1 MSFKLSDLKKHNS
14 ELLKLITE
22 HLPDMLWIKDIN
34 GKYIYAN
41 QSICNNLLMAKNT
54 QEPIGKDDV
63 FFAHREREA
72 HKDNPDWH
80 TFGELCFNSDLIV
93 IKNNKQMKFEE
104 YGNVKGKMLYLEVYK
119 APFYDKDGNILGTV
133 GTGRDITEL
142 KIIQL
147 DLEEKNKILAQQQEQ
162 ITLFNEKLEKRVEKE
177 IKKRKKQEKIM
188 LHTSRQAAMGEL
200 LESIAHQWRQ
210 PLNIIGLAST
220 KIDTQFQMDAINIE
234 EFNEM
239 LKIIQTN
246 INYMSDTI
254 DDFRNFLSPN
264 REIENFSLRGS
275 IEQTLN
281 ILHDQIKVNN
291 VVTSIFGKYT
301 FLVNGSENEFK
312 QVMFILL
319 NNSMDAIR
327 ANIQREKIQEGKV
340 DINVECK
347 DNMALL
353 SVKDNGGG
361 IAQDDIDSI
370 FDAYFTTKFKAKGT
384 GIGLY
389 IAKSIIEKRMNGN
402 INVVNTDEGA
412 QFTITLPLA

>member
-1 MSFKLSDLKKHNS
+1 
-14 ELLKLITE
+14 
-22 HLPDMLWIKDIN
+22 
-34 GKYIYAN
+34 
-41 QSICNNLLMAKNT
+41 
-54 QEPIGKDDV
+54 
-63 FFAHREREA
+63 
-72 HKDNPDWH
+72 
-80 TFGELCFNSDLIV
+80 
-93 IKNNKQMKFEE
+93 
-104 YGNVKGKMLYLEVYK
+104 
-119 APFYDKDGNILGTV
+119 
-133 GTGRDITEL
+133 
-142 KIIQL
+142 
-147 DLEEKNKILAQQQEQ
+147 
-162 ITLFNEKLEKRVEKE
+162 
-177 IKKRKKQEKIM
+177 M